1 MENTGNG
8 SKKVNSRSF
17 VVRLEGGR
25 TIRRNRH
32 QLRILP
38 GQIPFQEDVLE
49 ESDVEDQEPEKE
61 REDQRGQ
68 QQQVVTRS
76 GRAVIK
82 PVWQND
88 YVVDQR
94 EMKY

>member
-1 MENTGNG
+1 MDERVWKIPATVV
-8 SKKVNSRSF
+8 KKVNSRSF

-25 TIRRNRH
+25 TIRRSRH
-32 QLRILP
+32 QLRLLP

-49 ESDVEDQEPEKE
+49 ESDVEDQEPEKK
-61 REDQRGQ
+61 REDQRGQQ

-82 PVWQND
+82 PVW
-88 YVVDQR
+88 
-94 EMKY
+94 